1 MEIITQIEE
10 KVKRFQG
17 IKNRIFYLEE
27 LSRSE
32 FTTFEEIELIQKE
45 ILMLQN
51 QLRILDHNP
60 YDKKFDSILDRLD
73 IDLEKIEKMG
83 VEYVLNNVIV
93 KSEILMLAAKPGQG
107 KSLITLAVCN
117 MALISGTIDRV
128 IYIDADNGGSTLNER
143 GVPKLKQIH
152 GKRFRYIHDSNAT
165 KAEMWQLIK
174 ILKSSDLKDVMIVFD
189 SVKNFMGKGDRD
201 KNKDV
206 SELMSV
212 LKELRRQGATIIFL
226 HHTNKP
232 QRDFQE
238 LQYAGS
244 SAFEEDTSNAF
255 LLKYNGFRNAFI
267 LNPLKNRVG
276 KIVESAFIYQA
287 SSHSLE
293 KVDLSWA
300 KESEEDD
307 AMRIEIENF
316 IKNADDPPIY
326 SQIMKHVGDMGF
338 SKDRINSVIRTGK
351 GRNWTCKKIRE
362 QNNKDVFELIVL
374 HTTSD
379 KSDNLE
385 NPNST
390 GNQMLYDFSDKSNNH
405 VTDINGKVQYVQ

>member
-10 KVKRFQG
+10 KLKRFQG
-17 IKNRIFYLEE
+17 IKNRIIHLEE

-32 FTTFEEIELIQKE
+32 FTTFEEIVLIQKE

-51 QLRILDHNP
+51 QLRILDNDSL
-60 YDKKFDSILDRLD
+60 DKKYESMLDRLD
-73 IDLEKIEKMG
+73 LDLEKIEIMN
-83 VEYVLNNVIV
+83 VEYVLDGVIV
-93 KSEILMLAAKPGQG
+93 KSEILMFASKPGEG
-107 KSLITLAVCN
+107 KSLLTLAACN
-117 MALISGTIDRV
+117 MALISGTINQV

-143 GVPKLKQIH
+143 GVPKLKKIH
-152 GKRFRYIHDSNAT
+152 GKRFRYIHDSKAN

-174 ILKSSDLKDVMIVFD
+174 ILKSSNLENVLVVFD

-255 LLKYNGFRNAFI
+255 LLKYNKFRKTFI
-267 LNPLKNRVG
+267 LSPLKNRVG
-276 KIVESAFIYQA
+276 KIEESAFIYQA

-293 KVDLSWA
+293 KVNLSWA

-316 IKNADDPPIY
+316 IKNADEPPIY

-338 SKDRINSVIRTGK
+338 SKDRINSVIQAGK
-351 GRNWTCKKIRE
+351 GRYWTCIKIRE

-374 HTTSD
+374 DITSD
-379 KSDNLE
+379 KSDNLDNLQIAISTE
-385 NPNST
+385 NCS
-390 GNQMLYDFSDKSNNH
+390 LSDMQDNFVGGYEND
-405 VTDINGKVQYVQ
+405 V

>member
-1 MEIITQIEE
+1 MEIITQIEK
-10 KVKRFQG
+10 KVKRLQG
-17 IKNRIFYLEE
+17 IKTRINQLEE

-32 FTTFEEIELIQKE
+32 FTTFQEIELIQKE
-45 ILMLQN
+45 ILTLQN
-51 QLRILDHNP
+51 QLRIIDNDP
-60 YDKKFDSILDRLD
+60 YDKKIESVLDRLD
-73 IDLEKIEKMG
+73 INLEKIQKME
-83 VEYVLNNVIV
+83 VEYVLDSVVV
-93 KSEILMLAAKPGQG
+93 KAEILMIAAKPGQG
-107 KSLITLAVCN
+107 KSLITLAICN
-117 MALISGTIDRV
+117 MALSSGSINNV

-143 GVPKLKQIH
+143 GIPKLKQIH
-152 GKRFRYIHDSNAT
+152 GIKFRYIHDSNAS

-174 ILKSSDLKDVMIVFD
+174 ILKSSDLKDFMIVFD

-212 LKELRRQGATIIFL
+212 LKELRRQGSTIIFL

-255 LLKYNGFRNAFI
+255 ILKNNEFRKTFI
-267 LNPLKNRVG
+267 LKPIKNRVG
-276 KIVESAFIYQA
+276 KIEESAFMYQA
-287 SSHSLE
+287 SSHSLD
-293 KVDLSWA
+293 KVDLFWA
-300 KESEEDD
+300 KQSEEDD
-307 AMRIEIENF
+307 AIRIEIENF
-316 IKNADDPPIY
+316 LKTSQEAPIY
-326 SQIMKHVGDMGF
+326 SHIMKHVGDIGF
-338 SKDRINSVIRTGK
+338 PKDAINKVVQDGK
-351 GRNWTCKKIRE
+351 GRYWTCKKIRE
-362 QNNKDVFELIVL
+362 QNNKDVYELIV
-374 HTTSD
+374 HQNVSD

-390 GNQMLYDFSDKSNNH
+390 GNQMLYDFSDKSNYH

>member
-10 KVKRFQG
+10 KVKRYQG
-17 IKNRIFYLEE
+17 IKNRIVYLEE

-32 FTTFEEIELIQKE
+32 FTTFNEIELIQKE
-45 ILMLQN
+45 ILILQN
-51 QLRILDHNP
+51 QLRILDNDT
-60 YDKKFDSILDRLD
+60 YDKKFESILDRLD
-73 IDLEKIEKMG
+73 IDLVKIDKME
-83 VEYVLNNVIV
+83 VEYVLNSVVV
-93 KSEILMLAAKPGQG
+93 KAEILMIAAKPGQG
-107 KSLITLAVCN
+107 KSLITLAICN
-117 MALISGTIDRV
+117 MALISGTINHV

-143 GVPKLKQIH
+143 GIPKLKQKH
-152 GKRFRYIHDSNAT
+152 GNRFRYIHDSNAT

-174 ILKSSDLKDVMIVFD
+174 ILKSSNLENVLVVFD

-206 SELMSV
+206 SELMTV
-212 LKELRRQGATIIFL
+212 LKELRRQRATVIFL

-255 LLKYNGFRNAFI
+255 LLQYNKFRKTFI

-276 KIVESAFIYQA
+276 KIEESAFIYQS

-293 KVDLSWA
+293 KVDLLWA
-300 KESEEDD
+300 KECGEDD
-307 AMRIEIENF
+307 AMRIEIENI
-316 IKNADDPPIY
+316 IKNAEEPPIY

-338 SKDRINSVIRTGK
+338 SKDRINSVIQAGK
-351 GRNWTCKKIRE
+351 GRYWTCTKIRE

-374 HTTSD
+374 DTTSD
-379 KSDNLE
+379 KSDNLDNLQIAISTE
-385 NPNST
+385 NCS
-390 GNQMLYDFSDKSNNH
+390 LSDMQDNFVGGYEND
-405 VTDINGKVQYVQ
+405 V

>member
-1 MEIITQIEE
+1 MEIITQLEE

-17 IKNRIFYLEE
+17 IKNRVDNLEE

-32 FTTFEEIELIQKE
+32 FITFDEIDLIHKE
-45 ILMLQN
+45 ILKLQN
-51 QLRILDHNP
+51 QLRILDNASL
-60 YDKKFDSILDRLD
+60 DKKYESILDRLD
-73 IDLEKIEKMG
+73 IDPDKIKKMD
-83 VEYVLNNVIV
+83 VEYILDCVIV
-93 KSEILMLAAKPGQG
+93 KSEILMFAAKPGQG
-107 KSLITLAVCN
+107 KSLITLAACN
-117 MALISGTIDRV
+117 MALLSGSIRQV

-143 GVPKLKQIH
+143 GIPELKKIH
-152 GKRFRYIHDSNAT
+152 GKQFRYIHDSNAT

-174 ILKSSDLKDVMIVFD
+174 LLKSTNLENALIVFD

-206 SELMSV
+206 SELMTV
-212 LKELRRQGATIIFL
+212 LKELRRQGATVIFL

-255 LLKYNGFRNAFI
+255 ILKYNEFRKTFI
-267 LNPLKNRVG
+267 LKPLKNRVG
-276 KIVESAFIYQA
+276 KIEESAFIYQ
-287 SSHSLE
+287 SVSHSLE
-293 KVDLSWA
+293 KVDLLWA
-300 KESEEDD
+300 KESADD
-307 AMRIEIENF
+307 YAIRVEVENF
-316 IKNADDPPIY
+316 LKTSEEAPIY
-326 SQIMKHVGDMGF
+326 SHIMKHVGDIGF
-338 SKDRINSVIRTGK
+338 PKDAINKVIQDGK
-351 GRNWTCKKIRE
+351 GRYWTCKKIRE

>member
-1 MEIITQIEE
+1 MEIITHIEE

-17 IKNRIFYLEE
+17 IQTRIYTLEK
-27 LSRSE
+27 LLMSE
-32 FTTFEEIELIQKE
+32 FTTFEENELIHKE

-60 YDKKFDSILDRLD
+60 YDKKFESILDKLD

-83 VEYVLNNVIV
+83 VEYVLNGVVV
-93 KSEILMLAAKPGQG
+93 KAEILMIAAKPGQG
-107 KSLITLAVCN
+107 KSLITLAACN
-117 MALISGTIDRV
+117 MALISGTINRV

-143 GVPKLKQIH
+143 GIPKLKQIH
-152 GKRFRYIHDSNAT
+152 GSRFRYIHDSNAT

-206 SELMSV
+206 SELMTV
-212 LKELRRQGATIIFL
+212 LKELRRQGATVIFL

-287 SSHSLE
+287 SSYSLE

-316 IKNADDPPIY
+316 IKNTDEPPIY
-326 SQIMKHVGDMGF
+326 SQIMKYVGDMGF
-338 SKDRINSVIRTGK
+338 SKDRINSVIQAGK

-362 QNNKDVFELIVL
+362 QNNKDVYELIV
-374 HTTSD
+374 HQIVSD
-379 KSDNLE
+379 KSDSLD
-385 NPNST
+385 NPHST
-390 GNQMLYDFSDKSNNH
+390 NTTETFILSDMQDNFVGGIVND
-405 VTDINGKVQYVQ
+405 V

>member
-10 KVKRFQG
+10 KLKRFQG
-17 IKNRIFYLEE
+17 IKNRIIHLEE

-32 FTTFEEIELIQKE
+32 FTTFEEIVLIQKE

-51 QLRILDHNP
+51 QLRILDNDSL
-60 YDKKFDSILDRLD
+60 DKKYESMLDRLD
-73 IDLEKIEKMG
+73 LDLEKIEIMN
-83 VEYVLNNVIV
+83 VEYVLDGVIV
-93 KSEILMLAAKPGQG
+93 KSEILMFASKPGEG
-107 KSLITLAVCN
+107 KSLLTLAACN
-117 MALISGTIDRV
+117 MALISGTINQV

-143 GVPKLKQIH
+143 GVPKLKKIH
-152 GKRFRYIHDSNAT
+152 GKRFRYIHDSKAN

-174 ILKSSDLKDVMIVFD
+174 ILKSSNLENVLVVFD

-255 LLKYNGFRNAFI
+255 LLKYNKFRKTFI
-267 LNPLKNRVG
+267 LSPLKNRVG
-276 KIVESAFIYQA
+276 KIEESAFIYQS

-293 KVDLSWA
+293 KVDLLWA
-300 KESEEDD
+300 KESGEDD

-316 IKNADDPPIY
+316 IKNAEEPPIY
-326 SQIMKHVGDMGF
+326 SQIMKHVGEMGF
-338 SKDRINSVIRTGK
+338 SKDRINSVIQAGK
-351 GRNWTCKKIRE
+351 GRYWTCKKIRE
-362 QNNKDVFELIVL
+362 QNNKDIFELIVL
-374 HTTSD
+374 DITSD
-379 KSDNLE
+379 KSDNLDNFQIAIYTE
-385 NPNST
+385 NCS
-390 GNQMLYDFSDKSNNH
+390 LSDMQDNFVGGYEND
-405 VTDINGKVQYVQ
+405 V

>member
-1 MEIITQIEE
+1 MEIITHIEE

-17 IKNRIFYLEE
+17 IQTRIYTLEK
-27 LSRSE
+27 LLMSE
-32 FTTFEEIELIQKE
+32 FTTFEENELIHKE

-60 YDKKFDSILDRLD
+60 YDKKFESILDKLD

-83 VEYVLNNVIV
+83 VEYVLNGVIV
-93 KSEILMLAAKPGQG
+93 KAEILMIAAKPGQG
-107 KSLITLAVCN
+107 KSLITLAACN
-117 MALISGTIDRV
+117 MALISGTINRV

-143 GVPKLKQIH
+143 GIPKLKQIH
-152 GKRFRYIHDSNAT
+152 GSRFRYIHDSNAT

-206 SELMSV
+206 SELMTV
-212 LKELRRQGATIIFL
+212 LKELRRQGATVIFL

-316 IKNADDPPIY
+316 IKNTDEPPIY
-326 SQIMKHVGDMGF
+326 SQIMKYVGDMGF
-338 SKDRINSVIRTGK
+338 SKDRINSVIQAGK

-362 QNNKDVFELIVL
+362 QNNKDVYELIV
-374 HTTSD
+374 HQIVSD
-379 KSDNLE
+379 KSDSLD
-385 NPNST
+385 NPHST
-390 GNQMLYDFSDKSNNH
+390 NTTETFILSDMQDNFVGGIVND
-405 VTDINGKVQYVQ
+405 V

>member
-1 MEIITQIEE
+1 
-10 KVKRFQG
+10 
-17 IKNRIFYLEE
+17 
-27 LSRSE
+27 
-32 FTTFEEIELIQKE
+32 
-45 ILMLQN
+45 
-51 QLRILDHNP
+51 
-60 YDKKFDSILDRLD
+60 
-73 IDLEKIEKMG
+73 
-83 VEYVLNNVIV
+83 
-93 KSEILMLAAKPGQG
+93 
-107 KSLITLAVCN
+107 
-117 MALISGTIDRV
+117 MALLSGSINHV

-143 GVPKLKQIH
+143 GIPKLKQLH

-174 ILKSSDLKDVMIVFD
+174 ILKSSDLKDFMIVFD

-206 SELMSV
+206 SELMTV
-212 LKELRRQGATIIFL
+212 LKELRRQGATVIFL

-255 LLKYNGFRNAFI
+255 ILKYNEFRKTFV
-267 LNPLKNRVG
+267 LKPLKNRVG
-276 KIVESAFIYQA
+276 KIEESAFIYQ
-287 SSHSLE
+287 SVSHSLE
-293 KVDLSWA
+293 KVDLLWA
-300 KESEEDD
+300 KESADD
-307 AMRIEIENF
+307 YAIRVEVENF
-316 IKNADDPPIY
+316 LKTSEEAPIY
-326 SQIMKHVGDMGF
+326 SHIMKHVGDIGF
-338 SKDRINSVIRTGK
+338 PKDAINKVIQDGK
-351 GRNWTCKKIRE
+351 GRYWTCKKIRE